1 MADLRGNE
9 ARVPA
14 GEKPPEI
21 IEHDD
26 GKQYRPT
33 WKDVSSEE
41 DIRAGVQVYI
51 IQAMGLP
58 IDDEDDPPFDVE
70 VEDEVDDEDKK

>member
-1 MADLRGNE
+1 MAEIRGNE

-14 GEKPPEI
+14 GEKPPETI
-21 IEHDD
+21 THDD
-26 GKQYRPT
+26 GKRYRPT

-58 IDDEDDPPFDVE
+58 LDDEDDPPFDVE